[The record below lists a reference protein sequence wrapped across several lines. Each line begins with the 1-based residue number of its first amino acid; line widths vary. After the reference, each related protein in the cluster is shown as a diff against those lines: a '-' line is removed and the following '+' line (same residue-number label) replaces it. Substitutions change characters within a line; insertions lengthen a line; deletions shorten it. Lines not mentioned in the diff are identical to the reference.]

1 LSPLEALHFIGMGL
15 LGAVIYVLCWSK
27 SWGEL
32 RSFESVRHLVLGP
45 VIGYLY
51 SVLHANYSFPDLI
64 MAAVAGYFGVDFI
77 QSLFERLRPRAE
89 VGESQPGR

>member
-1 LSPLEALHFIGMGL
+1 LSPLEVLHFIGMGL
-15 LGAVIYVLCWSK
+15 LGAVIYALCWSK
-27 SWGEL
+27 SWGDL
-32 RSFESVRHLVLGP
+32 KSFENVRHLILGP

-77 QSLFERLRPRAE
+77 QSLFERLKPRAE
-89 VGESQPGR
+89 VGASQPS

>member
-1 LSPLEALHFIGMGL
+1 LAALEALHFIGMGL
-15 LGAVIYVLCWSK
+15 LGALIYALCWSK

-32 RSFESVRHLVLGP
+32 KSFENVRHLVLGP
-45 VIGYLY
+45 IIGYLY

-64 MAAVAGYFGVDFI
+64 MAAVAGYFGVDFV

-89 VGESQPGR
+89 GQAAQPGR